1 MLCFN
6 ILFLD
11 TALFTADVFTDI
23 ANGINLYYGPDTDAT
38 ADNTEENNN
47 DGQIKKAHPIWGAL
61 TLATPFLPMLVGAPI
76 IAVTYTPKS
85 SCLKVCAV
93 LLSILLCVPF
103 TAVATPMYIVF
114 VISVGVY
121 RIFAP
126 KSVEAAGTTQGMLK
140 TAEISLES
148 AIQTCLSE
156 YLHLFSLL
164 NFHPPRSL
172 HYLCPWN

>member
-1 MLCFN
+1 MRKTFLVLCFN
-6 ILFLD
+6 ILLLD

-38 ADNTEENNN
+38 ANNTEENNN

-61 TLATPFLPMLVGAPI
+61 TLSTPFLPMLVGAPI
-76 IAVTYTPKS
+76 IAVTYTPKG

-114 VISVGVY
+114 VIGVGVY

-148 AIQTCLSE
+148 AVQTCLS
-156 YLHLFSLL
+156 
-164 NFHPPRSL
+164 
-172 HYLCPWN
+172 